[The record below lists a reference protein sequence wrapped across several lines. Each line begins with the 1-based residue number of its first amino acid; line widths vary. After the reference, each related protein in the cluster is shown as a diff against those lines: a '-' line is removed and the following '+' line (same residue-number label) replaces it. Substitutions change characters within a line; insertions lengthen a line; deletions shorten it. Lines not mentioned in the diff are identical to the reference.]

1 MKSCLSEASVE
12 RSPVVVLAIT
22 GNTAI
27 RMPMAMIEGRPMP
40 NQMMM
45 IGATAIT
52 GMVWSTTV

>member
-1 MKSCLSEASVE
+1 M
-12 RSPVVVLAIT
+12 VVLAIT